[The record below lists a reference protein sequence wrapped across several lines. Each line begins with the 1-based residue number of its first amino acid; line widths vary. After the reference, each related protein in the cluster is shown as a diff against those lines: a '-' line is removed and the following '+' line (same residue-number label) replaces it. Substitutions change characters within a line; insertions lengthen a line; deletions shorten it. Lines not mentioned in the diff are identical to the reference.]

1 METIVNFFRSKN
13 IFFVCVNAVLSL
25 PFYDFRSI
33 NYNNNSVRL
42 HNSIVVENNHFF
54 FQHDQNVYYR
64 QPITLEFITFVFTI
78 EYGSHCVR
86 IILKYKIH

>member
-1 METIVNFFRSKN
+1 MISGQSITTITLYDYTT
-13 IFFVCVNAVLSL
+13 VLWL
-25 PFYDFRSI
+25 KI
-33 NYNNNSVRL
+33 
-42 HNSIVVENNHFF
+42 IIFF